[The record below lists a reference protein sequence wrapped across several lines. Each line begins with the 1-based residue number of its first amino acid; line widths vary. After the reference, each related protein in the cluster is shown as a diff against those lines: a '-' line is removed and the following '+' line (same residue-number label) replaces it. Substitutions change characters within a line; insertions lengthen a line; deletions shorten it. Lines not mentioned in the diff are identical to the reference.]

1 MCLCRGEELSHTRG
15 GSHIP
20 GCCGGTAP
28 GAARP
33 WQLVPFLP
41 SAPAS
46 SCPPECCWW
55 GDTQR
60 GSVGPVSPGTRLG
73 PSTTQVW
80 GHPSGMREAEWASL
94 ASGKGGAS
102 SLLPDLG
109 ALPRPCHLGQNQQ
122 TLVPSAGL
130 SRAVPAPGTVW
141 ALPGAQGSAGR
152 EPPVP
157 GAGPDPAALTRGL
170 GCSREAAPR
179 PRPGLPGAGCA
190 GPAER
195 RCAFVGS
202 SSCYEILFRSSSE
215 PSKLT

>member
-20 GCCGGTAP
+20 GCCGGTA
-28 GAARP
+28 RP

-41 SAPAS
+41 WCSCLLLSPRSAAGGVTP
-46 SCPPECCWW
+46 
-55 GDTQR
+55 R
-60 GSVGPVSPGTRLG
+60 GAPWCSPGTRLG
-73 PSTTQVW
+73 PSTTLVW

-109 ALPRPCHLGQNQQ
+109 ALPRPCHLGQNHQ

-130 SRAVPAPGTVW
+130 SRAVPAPAPFGCSRGLR
-141 ALPGAQGSAGR
+141 ARQAGS
-152 EPPVP
+152 PPVP

-179 PRPGLPGAGCA
+179 PRLGLPGAGCA
-190 GPAER
+190 GPAEG
-195 RCAFVGS
+195 RCAFIGS
-202 SSCYEILFRSSSE
+202 SSCY
-215 PSKLT
+215 

>member
-1 MCLCRGEELSHTRG
+1 MCVCAEVRSFPTHAGDLTSRGAVG
-15 GSHIP
+15 GQPVP
-20 GCCGGTAP
+20 G
-28 GAARP
+28 
-33 WQLVPFLP
+33 
-41 SAPAS
+41 S
-46 SCPPECCWW
+46 SCPSSPLLLPPPVPPSAA
-55 GDTQR
+55 GGVTPR
-60 GSVGPVSPGTRLG
+60 GAPWCSPGTRLG
-73 PSTTQVW
+73 PSTTLVW

-109 ALPRPCHLGQNQQ
+109 ALPRPCHLGQNHQ

-202 SSCYEILFRSSSE
+202 SSCYEILFRSSSK
-215 PSKLT
+215 PSKLTEGKHN